1 MFTDAPEYTAL
12 MAICSATHPIDRLD
26 VVLAPARTLMLTAKT
41 TRGQRGNAPGQ
52 NFADMGINS
61 YARC

>member
-1 MFTDAPEYTAL
+1 MFTDASEYTVL

-26 VVLAPARTLMLTAKT
+26 VVLAPAQTLMLTANT
-41 TRGQRGNAPGQ
+41 TRGQRGNAPGP
-52 NFADMGINS
+52 NFADTGINW

>member
-26 VVLAPARTLMLTAKT
+26 VVLAPARTLMLTAKS
-41 TRGQRGNAPGQ
+41 TRGQRVNAPGP
-52 NFADMGINS
+52 NFADTGINW
-61 YARC
+61 YARY